1 MVTLTPAPT
10 DVESPGPGQLY
21 DLIVVRTGR
30 QLFTAAGVVPHTL
43 RKDLKLGDL
52 VEETDQI
59 LFRHGDHSTAPTVI
73 LTTDQ
78 SRDRRKSQK
87 ILTFCF
93 MPSATKALTI
103 GDLEAGFSTY
113 CQALR
118 RLVADGRDL
127 NAIRRTVCWDYL
139 NRLHTSLPKDY
150 RSPDELIQRFQ
161 KEASPAQAD

>member
-10 DVESPGPGQLY
+10 DVEPPGSGQLNN
-21 DLIVVRTGR
+21 LVVVRTSR
-30 QLFTAAGVVPHTL
+30 QLFAAAGVVPHTL
-43 RKDLKLGDL
+43 RKGLKLGDL

-59 LFRHGDHSTAPTVI
+59 LFRHGDHRTASKVI

-78 SRDRRKSQK
+78 SGDRRKSQK
-87 ILTFCF
+87 TLTFFF
-93 MPSATKALTI
+93 MPSATKAITI

>member
-1 MVTLTPAPT
+1 MVTLSPAPT
-10 DVESPGPGQLY
+10 NIESPRLGQLHN
-21 DLIVVRTGR
+21 LIVVRTVR
-30 QLFTAAGVVPHTL
+30 QLLTTAGVLLHPL
-43 RKDLKLGDL
+43 GKGLKLGDL
-52 VEETDQI
+52 AEETDQI
-59 LFRHGDHSTAPTVI
+59 LFRHGDHRTASTVI

-78 SRDRRKSQK
+78 SGDRRKSQK
-87 ILTFCF
+87 ILTFSF

-150 RSPDELIQRFQ
+150 RSPDELIQRYQ

>member
-1 MVTLTPAPT
+1 MSKPQDWAKLNN
-10 DVESPGPGQLY
+10 L
-21 DLIVVRTGR
+21 VVISTSR
-30 QLFTAAGVVPHTL
+30 QLFTAAGVVLHTL

-59 LFRHGDHSTAPTVI
+59 LLRHGDHRTASTVI

-78 SRDRRKSQK
+78 IRDRRKSQK

-139 NRLHTSLPKDY
+139 NRIAHLASEGLPLSRRTDPAVPEGGITCSS
-150 RSPDELIQRFQ
+150 RLIQ
-161 KEASPAQAD
+161 ATPSLC

>member
-1 MVTLTPAPT
+1 VVTLTPAPT
-10 DVESPGPGQLY
+10 DVEAPGLGQLN
-21 DLIVVRTGR
+21 DLVVISTSR
-30 QLFTAAGVVPHTL
+30 QLFTAAGVVLHTL
-43 RKDLKLGDL
+43 RKELKLGNL

-59 LFRHGDHSTAPTVI
+59 LLRHGDHHTASTVI

-78 SRDRRKSQK
+78 IKDGRKSQK

-139 NRLHTSLPKDY
+139 NRLHTSLPQDY
-150 RSPDELIQRFQ
+150 RSPDELIQRYQ